1 MLKKLGATLL
11 ELMVSVS
18 IIMIFFVIITS
29 TLLYFYQFPP
39 FDIFKDSS
47 TYRTIFFELS
57 KTIKEANQVKN
68 IYNTPT
74 RAIYLEVNNYIY
86 AYRLNKS
93 TKRLEKSIDGGYTW
107 FLIPNTSNIEEIVFK
122 TSTPPTQAKLV
133 YISYKTFYPNSKL
146 TRNHQF
152 LVKIR
157 KETQSY
163 FLISGIN
170 NDINSNVVNLIEHSY
185 GNIGSFQPF
194 TPISNR
200 TSLNTLNLDTFISSY
215 NIVAP
220 VRISTT
226 STYQLWKF
234 SKNSINESFIY
245 DFVDTI
251 QNFTRDINTTPGSDN
266 DWIKVISV
274 GNYLY
279 TAYAVQESIYNSS
292 SGSFE
297 NYYSVYFAY
306 RKLISGFPGPN
317 TGSTIKASWMKKR
330 IFSIRRADIGRA
342 TTGTIRFVRIAYG
355 NAAGYNIH
363 ITFCVGTTALSP
375 AINDFYYAG
384 SIDGKNWYIIN
395 IDKKIYGSTES
406 QLNPLFVI
414 PLIGN
419 LSGTTNQLHFIF
431 VNWRT
436 NTGNDRYRIAYLS
449 TNDLNN
455 FSTIQEIN
463 ISNPTYMNT
472 DSPIQI
478 RIIRDLDATID
489 NNGIHI
495 VFSISGQSQNVWSG
509 NKDKLIYMRKNNFNN
524 PAIYNVYPTGNV
536 SSLTFSSVSISIGGG
551 YVNIIANSGTN
562 NYYIRQTITNSL
574 NTDFLDTTFLPNNT
588 LICIDSTFVGSF
600 LHVSAYN
607 LSTGDLEY
615 IRISNPASPVF
626 ERINNQSID
635 DNLTNNTRSIDSQI
649 LLTSDNIDNGVMN
662 GIAIG
667 QDNYLHILTYSSTS
681 SSLGEVI
688 YIYPNNPT
696 LTVNNS
702 LNTLLVHDSIPY
714 YRSIN
719 ASAEGSN
726 FVISYCDNNSNET
739 SVPVA
744 NSINDIK
751 LNINGFTTEI
761 DGNRRFD
768 INNSTDIDGSRSCG
782 FYNDVK
788 IVNGIIYV
796 AYSELISGN
805 LRLRFAKSV
814 DGGQSWQVQT
824 ANSSNAARDIN
835 LQANQNFINI
845 VHRNSLNQLI
855 ITKYASGTWS
865 NYQPIIAGLA
875 NYNIR
880 TFLDNTGKLHI
891 LSFSSNDP
899 NPLVIKTAYYRVF
912 NNNTNLFENSGLTND
927 DLLLT
932 YNNLFGSTFS
942 SIGPYG
948 DIFVDTDGTVYIV
961 VNTVRIGQTNY
972 GLDLLIYK
980 NGSWQSPI
988 RLPSSSSPLNYLL
1001 TSLRINKW

>member
-39 FDIFKDSS
+39 FDVFKDSS

-74 RAIYLEVNNYIY
+74 KAIYLEVNNYIY

-107 FLIPNTSNIEEIVFK
+107 FLIPNTSNIEDIIFK

-170 NDINSNVVNLIEHSY
+170 NTNNFVEYSY
-185 GNIGSFQPF
+185 SNIGSFQTF

-226 STYQLWKF
+226 STYQIWKF

-245 DFVDTI
+245 DFVDTMGS
-251 QNFTRDINTTPGSDN
+251 FTRVTDTTPGSDN
-266 DWIKVISV
+266 DWIKVVSV

-279 TAYAVQESIYNSS
+279 TAYAVQESIYNSL

-297 NYYSVYFAY
+297 YYYSVYFAY

-317 TGSTIKASWMKKR
+317 ANSNLKASWMKKR
-330 IFSIRRADIGRA
+330 IFSIRRADIGGA

-363 ITFCVGTTALSP
+363 ITFCVGTTSFSP
-375 AINDFYYAG
+375 LINDFYYAG
-384 SIDGKNWYIIN
+384 SIDGKNWDIIN

-419 LSGTTNQLHFIF
+419 LNGTTNQLHFIF
-431 VNWRT
+431 VNWIS
-436 NTGNDRYRIAYLS
+436 NTGNDRYKICYLS

-455 FSTIQEIN
+455 FSSIQELN
-463 ISNPTYMNT
+463 TSNPTYRTTTN
-472 DSPIQI
+472 SLIQI
-478 RIIRDLDATID
+478 QTIRDLDTTID

-495 VFSISGQSQNVWSG
+495 IFSISGQAQGVWSG

-524 PAIYNVYPTGNV
+524 PAIYNVYPTGNA
-536 SSLTFSSVSISIGGG
+536 SSLIFSSASISIGGG
-551 YVNIIANSGTN
+551 YVNIVANSGTN

-574 NTDFLDTTFLPNNT
+574 NTDFLDTNFPPNNA
-588 LICIDSTFVGSF
+588 LRCIDSTFVGSF

-607 LSTGDLEY
+607 LSNGDLEY
-615 IRISNPASPVF
+615 IRISNPASPIF
-626 ERINNQSID
+626 ERINPSID
-635 DNLTNNTRSIDSQI
+635 NNLTDNTRSIDSQI
-649 LLTSDNIDNGVMN
+649 LFSSDIDNGVMN

-667 QDNYLHILTYSSTS
+667 QDNYLHILTYSFTS
-681 SSLGEVI
+681 ASLGEVI

-696 LTVNNS
+696 LIVNNS

-719 ASAEGSN
+719 ASLEGNN
-726 FVISYCDNNSNET
+726 FSISYCDNNSNET

-768 INNSTDIDGSRSCG
+768 TNNSTNIDGSRSCG

-805 LRLRFAKSV
+805 LRLRFGKSV

-845 VHRNSLNQLI
+845 VHRNSLNQLTV
-855 ITKYASGTWS
+855 TKYASGTWS
-865 NYQPIIAGLA
+865 NYQIAGLA

-912 NNNTNLFENSGLTND
+912 NNNTNLFENND

-932 YNNLFGSTFS
+932 YNSLFGLTFS

-948 DIFVDTDGTVYIV
+948 DIFIDTDGTVYIV
-961 VNTVRIGQTNY
+961 VNTVRILQTTY
-972 GLDLLIYK
+972 RLDLLIYK

-988 RLPSSSSPLNYLL
+988 ILPSSSSPLNYLL